1 MLVAQHVETINR
13 AAKAAK
19 LMASRV
25 PVERRVTRTLEK
37 VGWGALD
44 ALALALALAPT
55 GER

>member
-1 MLVAQHVETINR
+1 MLVAHHVETINR

-25 PVERRVTRTLEK
+25 PVESRVTRTLEK

-44 ALALALALAPT
+44 TLALALALAPT